1 MEIEKNDVLNW
12 FWNFRPDLTVDEE
25 YVEGLYK
32 EFLQANNKLTLDEIS
47 FYGFVVSNYKLEII
61 DFIYNALEENWSE
74 VYENWETKNTTTF
87 HIKNLKELIDSKDP
101 MENQELYPH
110 LEFNEEN
117 VRKIYLNLIGSYI
130 QKLKTLKT

>member
-12 FWNFRPDLTVDEE
+12 FWNFRPDLTVDEDF
-25 YVEGLYK
+25 VEGLHQ
-32 EFLQANNKLTLDEIS
+32 EFLQANNKLSLDEIS
-47 FYGFVVSNYKLEII
+47 FYGFVVSNYKSEII
-61 DFIYNALEENWSE
+61 DFIYKALEENWSE
-74 VYENWETKNTTTF
+74 IYENWETKNTISF

-101 MENQELYPH
+101 TENQEEYPH

-117 VRKIYLNLIGSYI
+117 IREIYLNLIGYYI